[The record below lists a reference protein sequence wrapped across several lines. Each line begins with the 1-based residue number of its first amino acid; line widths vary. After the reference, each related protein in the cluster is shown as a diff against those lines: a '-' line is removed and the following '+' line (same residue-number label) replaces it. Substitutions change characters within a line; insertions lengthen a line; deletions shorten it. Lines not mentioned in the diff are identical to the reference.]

1 MSITVGNMNSTA
13 PLFYSDLEDQIRRD
27 KRLTVH
33 LAGHTLELDLSFKH
47 ERAYAAKLMLN
58 LRHPQSDVDEFLFK
72 RFVKP
77 GDTVL
82 DAGANIGFTTWQM
95 LSAGASR
102 VVALEP
108 VPELFERLR
117 HLSGGTVVALNKAL
131 SSNSG
136 KASMILSKS
145 HNQGSSLNPIMVT
158 LFPAVFAGTS
168 QTINVDLTTIDDIAR
183 EYGPLDVWKLDV
195 EGAEV
200 AALRGAT
207 QTLKNGAP
215 RAMIVELYP
224 PFLEEFLSLATATH
238 SFVYRACIRW
248 DTYELVLAPW
258 NTEIGAEFYA
268 SSAMYVFTSEEQT

>member
-1 MSITVGNMNSTA
+1 MSITVENMNSTT
-13 PLFYSDLEDQIRRD
+13 PLFYSDLERHIRCD

-33 LAGHTLELDLSFKH
+33 LAGHSLELDLSFKH

-58 LRHPQSDVDEFLFK
+58 LRHPQFDLDEFLFK

-82 DAGANIGFTTWQM
+82 DAGANIGFTASQM

-102 VVALEP
+102 VIALEP

-117 HLSGGTVVALNKAL
+117 QLNVGTVVALNKAL

-136 KASMILSKS
+136 KASLILSTS

-158 LFPAVFAGTS
+158 LFPNVFVGAS
-168 QTINVDLTTIDDIAR
+168 QPINVDLTTIDDIAL
-183 EYGPLDVWKLDV
+183 EYGPLDVWKLDI

-207 QTLKNGAP
+207 QTLKNAPP
-215 RAMIVELYP
+215 RAIIVELYP
-224 PFLEEFLSLATATH
+224 PFLEEFVSLATARY
-238 SFVYRACIRW
+238 SFVYRAFIRR
-248 DTYELVLAPW
+248 DAYELVLAPW
-258 NTEIGAEFYA
+258 KTEIGAEFCNT
-268 SSAMYVFTSEEQT
+268 SPMFVFTSEA